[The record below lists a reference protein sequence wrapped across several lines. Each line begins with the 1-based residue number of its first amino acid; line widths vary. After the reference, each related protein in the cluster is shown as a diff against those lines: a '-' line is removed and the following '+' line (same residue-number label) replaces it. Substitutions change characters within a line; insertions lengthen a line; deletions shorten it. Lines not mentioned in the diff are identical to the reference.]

1 MDDHRR
7 AFKILTQSSNYWYD
21 RTKKGALE
29 PREKPKAVQ
38 VSQYPTISLFP
49 PIYSYLKQSKSFIQ
63 IVLPVLYFFF
73 LLLNRMI
80 IIIANLVLIAD
91 YPRLNNPAIM
101 NQERKSLLVLNIL
114 TAIHTFLIILIRRKI
129 PAKLTN

>member
-29 PREKPKAVQ
+29 PREKPKPDQ
-38 VSQYPTISLFP
+38 VSQYPTIFLF
-49 PIYSYLKQSKSFIQ
+49 PIYSSLKHSISYPFT
-63 IVLPVLYFFF
+63 VLYFFF
-73 LLLNRMI
+73 LLLNRMV
-80 IIIANLVLIAD
+80 IIIADLVLIVD
-91 YPRLNNPAIM
+91 YPHLNNPAIM